1 MAIDLF
7 IPEVW
12 SARFRRFLDAN
23 LVFAGSALTNRDYEG
38 DIAQLGDTV
47 HILRPGAGGTIKTYV
62 PNVNMAAPERPDG
75 DDLTLVIDQPKYFN
89 VAIDDV
95 NRVQAVP
102 RLFDSWAARTARNM
116 RLTIDAF
123 VAGRMQ
129 AAVPVANTIGTDA
142 VPVTIGN
149 AAGDDFTPYG
159 FFVELRRRLRSQDA
173 PVDGLWAVI
182 DEDMEAKVLNDP
194 RYIPAGD
201 NATRTGELGRI
212 AGFTV
217 YQTTA
222 VPTSPGSGTTPV
234 PNAKVL
240 AGAGNYATTFAN
252 QLSELKPYEIEQQ
265 FGDGLKGLELYGA
278 KVVEPETIAMAH
290 VAS

>member
-23 LVFAGSALTNRDYEG
+23 LVFAGDRLTNRDYEG
-38 DIAQLGDTV
+38 EIAQLGDTV

-89 VAIDDV
+89 IAIDDV
-95 NRVQAVP
+95 NRVQATP
-102 RLFDSWAARTARNM
+102 RLFDAWAGRTARNM
-116 RLTIDAF
+116 RLTIDSF

-129 AAVPVANTIGTDA
+129 AGVPVANQLGTDTA
-142 VPVTIGN
+142 PITVGN
-149 AAGDDFTPYG
+149 AGGETYTPYQ
-159 FFVELRRRLRSQDA
+159 FFVELRRLLRAQDA

-182 DEDMEAKVLNDP
+182 NEDLEADVLNDDK
-194 RYIPAGD
+194 YIPAGD
-201 NATRTGELGRI
+201 AATRTGELGRI
-212 AGFTV
+212 AGFTI

-222 VPTSPGSGTTPV
+222 VPTSPGAGASPV

-252 QLSELKPYEIEQQ
+252 QLSQLKPYEIEQQ

-278 KVVEPETIAMAH
+278 KVVEPETLAMAH